1 MTAKAKTVIIVLLIL
16 LSVIV
21 CGFICYHKNTN
32 NIKQISIESQEK
44 NTDQRLIN
52 FINHNKSI
60 LKKIEI
66 VDVKTCDTDTRSYAC
81 ITLKNKTNKALNDM
95 IVVIDLLDKDGNI
108 LSDSGDTLKSLMPN
122 NQYTFKMPINSENTA
137 RWELSNI
144 VID

>member
-1 MTAKAKTVIIVLLIL
+1 MNTKVKTVIIGLLIL
-16 LSVIV
+16 LIVIV
-21 CGFICYHKNTN
+21 CGFICYQKTKINF
-32 NIKQISIESQEK
+32 KQSSEEIQET
-44 NTDQRLIN
+44 NTDQRLSN
-52 FINHNKSI
+52 FINQNHSI

-66 VDVKTCDTDTRSYAC
+66 VDVKTCDTETQSYVC

-108 LSDSGDTLKSLMPN
+108 LSDSGETLKSLMPN
-122 NQYTFKMPINSENTA
+122 NQYTFKMRINRENTA